1 MHQCLASLPKHS
13 SCVGYKKRES
23 CGDIITYVSDNDT
36 DHDEDTIYND
46 ADHEDG
52 HSAGDDHST
61 VVVDDEDNSTYR
73 EEQRSVY
80 DDDTMS
86 YHTHDTSVCT
96 DASFPVGSN
105 SANQNIASNS
115 MTNSS
120 YSYGEG
126 MTLSASIHN
135 TTATTT
141 GSSSLAT
148 GTLTPC
154 PADHSVLSSETDF
167 GMGSTED
174 GSRLTDVVGGSS
186 LNEPWVAIH
195 SSRSTNGRTSHP
207 AQTTNTPALN
217 VTNNTTSSTTA
228 NFLIDD
234 PNPVPFE
241 SVLETALQ
249 LMKRYPPS
257 SLVSIAKSYY
267 RDDWESQVSL
277 LAATVRMQEQSPP
290 DEDSAALAAAN
301 ANAAEATTIDVED
314 HIALL
319 NPYPPPWSIVPFC
332 KSDWIE
338 KQRSRQEL
346 GLKPTS
352 RNDRRRYNRIR
363 EIHNKKNLITHQETP
378 TESNTTSNDMLSVS
392 SDPDNYDPKPHPI
405 LNDGDDPM
413 EYIRANPEDLAVA
426 AVGYGGAGGLE
437 AKKKRREH
445 RHWLRQQHRRKRRRR
460 RRAIVML
467 TGCVGIA
474 FIGAVAYSLQTYPNP
489 ESLYPFGSTSRWLWN
504 RSLPPPL
511 SSSSSSSC
519 PSSTPTV
526 VTINKTIR
534 HPNPSSPSHP
544 SPRQHQS
551 APITSIHSA
560 RNTMARDAST
570 AAMGTDGKQCST
582 TTATVSTIVRQRD
595 RSYTTNILARH
606 VLQTRRLLKMITHYV
621 VSLYRRLFSFRGGWK
636 KTEDSAP

>member
-1 MHQCLASLPKHS
+1 M
-13 SCVGYKKRES
+13 GYKKRES

-36 DHDEDTIYND
+36 DDDADANDND

-52 HSAGDDHST
+52 HLAGDDHST
-61 VVVDDEDNSTYR
+61 VVVDDEDNSTYG
-73 EEQRSVY
+73 EEQRSIY

-96 DASFPVGSN
+96 DASFPMGAN
-105 SANQNIASNS
+105 SANQSIASNS
-115 MTNSS
+115 MINSS

-135 TTATTT
+135 TAATTT

-148 GTLTPC
+148 GTLPPC
-154 PADHSVLSSETDF
+154 PADRSVLSSETNF

-174 GSRLTDVVGGSS
+174 GILLTDGVGESS

-195 SSRSTNGRTSHP
+195 SSSNTNGRISNPT
-207 AQTTNTPALN
+207 QTTNTPALN
-217 VTNNTTSSTTA
+217 VTNNTNSSTTA
-228 NFLIDD
+228 NFLMDD

-249 LMKRYPPS
+249 LMQRYPPS
-257 SLVSIAKSYY
+257 SLVTIAKSYY

-277 LAATVRMQEQSPP
+277 LAATVRMQQEQSPH
-290 DEDSAALAAAN
+290 DEDSAAIAAAN

-363 EIHNKKNLITHQETP
+363 EIHNKKNLIPHQETP

-392 SDPDNYDPKPHPI
+392 SNPDNYDTKPHPI

-426 AVGYGGAGGLE
+426 AVGYGGSGGLE

-460 RRAIVML
+460 RAIVML
-467 TGCVGIA
+467 SGCVGIA

-489 ESLYPFGSTSRWLWN
+489 ESLYPFGSTSRWLWK
-504 RSLPPPL
+504 RPLPPPL
-511 SSSSSSSC
+511 SSSSSS
-519 PSSTPTV
+519 PSSTVEGEASCSSHASGDDPTV
-526 VTINKTIR
+526 VTINKTIQ
-534 HPNPSSPSHP
+534 HPKP
-544 SPRQHQS
+544 S
-551 APITSIHSA
+551 APVAKIHFA
-560 RNTMARDAST
+560 RNTRTREAST
-570 AAMGTDGKQCST
+570 AAMGTDGKQCTT
-582 TTATVSTIVRQRD
+582 TTATVSTIARQRD